1 MQPSSK
7 CPQGG
12 RCPPLHSPLP
22 TNLLLLQLVFIATP
36 SVAVHLECWWVS
48 RGIRGLFRPCCT
60 CLVSQIIG
68 DVLQGGFWQGHQVL
82 GLLSPLGALLCAAG
96 VARHRTLL
104 SDRLPGRWTSSS
116 AFQQLE
122 IISVKD
128 GAVTRLAAPWK
139 RKKKRKKTKGV
150 VCSIPVCPCPRDW
163 MWGLVWGRGSLAPC
177 SKKGRGR
184 SHETGLC
191 LDPNS
196 ICMVKT
202 C

>member
-60 CLVSQIIG
+60 CLVSQIAG

-104 SDRLPGRWTSSS
+104 SDRLPGRWTSSR

-139 RKKKRKKTKGV
+139 RKEKKKDKRSCLQHPRVSLPPGV
-150 VCSIPVCPCPRDW
+150 DV
-163 MWGLVWGRGSLAPC
+163 GA
-177 SKKGRGR
+177 
-184 SHETGLC
+184 C
-191 LDPNS
+191 LGKRQPGPMQQERERQES
-196 ICMVKT
+196 
-202 C
+202 